1 MTPFHY
7 ELSRMRQTPNPLEV
21 EVVSRTRR
29 LIAVAMAIVAFGGAF
44 AVPAAASSGHPPAT
58 VANGPVYCC

>member
-7 ELSRMRQTPNPLEV
+7 EVSRLRQTPNPLEV

-29 LIAVAMAIVAFGGAF
+29 LIAVALATVALGATVAAPVAASSPQPQAIVAK
-44 AVPAAASSGHPPAT
+44 
-58 VANGPVYCC
+58 GPLWCC